1 MFWRINL
8 DNGVKILDAES
19 HVLDTVAVFHQM
31 GAHLFI
37 SWFIRRFEHET
48 NLQIKTDKWNDKFW
62 KIKKNFEYQIL
73 PSWETILVFF

>member
-62 KIKKNFEYQIL
+62 KKNFFWIL
-73 PSWETILVFF
+73 NIALVRDNTCFF